1 METSHTKVSQSV
13 KQNNYLGGIKILS
26 VCTCT
31 RSVSVIPVPLYCVS
45 VHPSMIKSDGVK
57 VPGQVKLCIIANER
71 TFQTL
76 KEQCLTVLVTV
87 LSYVMQHYLI
97 LTHSEGNN

>member
-31 RSVSVIPVPLYCVS
+31 RSVSVIPVALYGVS
-45 VHPSMIKSDGVK
+45 HTSAIPERSKYDQVRSGVK
-57 VPGQVKLCIIANER
+57 VPGQVKSA
-71 TFQTL
+71 
-76 KEQCLTVLVTV
+76 
-87 LSYVMQHYLI
+87 S
-97 LTHSEGNN
+97 